1 MDNVIVDII
10 CINMSVLISED
21 EVLIKVLKWVAM
33 LIACRTIGV
42 LAVVVL
48 DLSAPAFSVKI

>member
-10 CINMSVLISED
+10 CINMSVLTSQD